1 MNNRTHFTLSFYH
14 LNLAIRD
21 TLEYVQTR
29 QSYPLASWESKKRTL
44 EMVMKENSPLYG
56 FCANNGE
63 NGQKIMD
70 AVKELYD
77 TVYGDDKTYISIEG
91 DQAKPDHAQNIKVLD
106 MIIPLRQTFTNVMK
120 QYFQAQKED
129 NSFEQEAEDIVKLE
143 DNFYRVIISFILS
156 QLIYSEKFVEFN
168 RIMREN
174 NGVATP
180 ESNLVS
186 NELVKLIQMY
196 GYIKSNVNEDFEDF
210 KQADEIM
217 AKGIS
222 YITGQAPIPAGSSHK
237 QEEEFITRNWFNLV
251 AKYEP
256 IWQQKHAEIWKQLN
270 DFENA
275 ERAKRENTQT
285 N

>member
-1 MNNRTHFTLSFYH
+1 
-14 LNLAIRD
+14 
-21 TLEYVQTR
+21 
-29 QSYPLASWESKKRTL
+29 
-44 EMVMKENSPLYG
+44 MVMKENSPLYG